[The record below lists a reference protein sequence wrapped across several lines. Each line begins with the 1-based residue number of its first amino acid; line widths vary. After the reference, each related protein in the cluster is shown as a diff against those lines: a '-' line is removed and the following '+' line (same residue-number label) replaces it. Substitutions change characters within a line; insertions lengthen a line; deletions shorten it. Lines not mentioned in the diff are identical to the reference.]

1 MKKNICLLVLSI
13 LLISLINNNLTYAFS
28 NEEVQNNKE
37 VQKIVYLTFDDGPDY
52 KNTPKVLDILQKED
66 VKATFFVISSE
77 FLERENVIKRIYDE
91 GHALGLHSHTH
102 SKSKLYS
109 CSENFLDEMLTCQDK
124 IYEITGYKPNII
136 RFPFGCNNGSYKLKQ
151 SLVDLLHDN
160 NLKIFDWNVD
170 SGDGANHNL
179 SPHLIEK
186 KATTIKC
193 DGPVILLMHSSMI
206 NKNSVE
212 ALPSIIKY
220 YKDNNYEFK
229 VIDETTKERYKIL
242 KN

>member
-1 MKKNICLLVLSI
+1 MKKNIYLFVLSLTLI
-13 LLISLINNNLTYAFS
+13 LGLYINTSYGFS
-28 NEEVQNNKE
+28 NEVNK
-37 VQKIVYLTFDDGPDY
+37 KIVYLTFDDGPDY
-52 KNTPKVLDILQKED
+52 KNTPRVLDILEKEQ

-77 FLERENVIKRIYDE
+77 FLERENIIKRIYDD

-102 SKSKLYS
+102 QKSKLYS
-109 CSENFLDEMLTCQDK
+109 CSENFLEEMLTCQDK
-124 IYEITGYKPNII
+124 IYEITGYRPNII

-151 SLVDLLHDN
+151 SLVDLLHEN
-160 NLKIFDWNVD
+160 NLRIYDWNVD

-179 SPHLIEK
+179 APYSITK
-186 KATTIKC
+186 NATSFNI
-193 DGPVILLMHSSMI
+193 DGPVILLMHCSMI
-206 NKNSVE
+206 NKNTAE

-229 VIDETTKERYKIL
+229 VIDETTKEKYKII